1 MGRKGHGRRDVME
14 KFSGKKVEDGVKA
27 RRRRRLIKKVT
38 SLSLVPQSPKEER
51 GDLKVL
57 RAKETAIQ
65 INNPL

>member
-38 SLSLVPQSPKEER
+38 SLSRAPISQGKKGGLKGLTCER
-51 GDLKVL
+51 DSDPDK
-57 RAKETAIQ
+57 
-65 INNPL
+65 